1 MSTTE
6 MSFRVLGPLE
16 VAAGGRALS
25 LGGAKPRMLLGSLLL
40 NPNRLVSTD
49 LLVEVL
55 WPHSPPR
62 SAVANLRTYVST
74 LRAGL
79 RGGVD
84 GHGDRKEDRIR
95 ALTSGY
101 SLHVEPEELDLLRFD
116 QLVEQ
121 AQRDRSTGR
130 PERAL
135 ELLRQ
140 AGSLWRGRPL
150 EGLPSS
156 PGWQSALGRLAERRL
171 AATEERLALQVAT
184 GEYTNAIAEL
194 QGLLEEH
201 PFREELWRQLMLA
214 LHGSGRRAEALH
226 AYTVVRRRLAD
237 ELGVEPGPEL
247 RHVHRLVLSGERAEE
262 PGAVEIEPQHVCQ
275 LPPDTPDFTGRT
287 QQLGDL
293 LGTLAEPDR
302 MPIAIVVGAPGMGK
316 TTLATH
322 AAHRLRSRFPD
333 GQLYVD
339 LGGTTRNPRDPA
351 TVLAEL
357 LRSLGVPGAAV
368 PEGAHERA
376 ARFRSLLADRR
387 MLVVLD
393 DAVNAA
399 QVRPLL
405 PATAGSAVLV
415 TSRSRIAELPGAHQV
430 ELGVFTP
437 AEAMTLLGSI
447 AGRERVSGDE
457 DACDRLLEACG
468 LLPLAIR
475 IAGAKLAGRQGWPLR
490 VLADRLDDE
499 SRRLNELRLGELGV
513 RASVDLSYRGLA
525 PRAARAMRLL
535 GLLEGPSQPGWV
547 VGALLGSEGGTDYD
561 DALDQLVDANL
572 LRLAGVDC
580 SGQPRYA
587 MADLL
592 RVYAREMLRADPV
605 AEREAALERV
615 AGGWLTL
622 AERACAHLP
631 TSIFAPAT
639 GAAPRWS
646 PEAAV
651 LRLVTADPVGWLTA
665 ETQALVAAVEQGP
678 RGAAQELAA
687 CLVPWF
693 DLRSHFDE
701 WRRTHDAALV
711 GAREDRDHWGEA
723 VLRRGLGQLA
733 LYQDRYPEAI
743 EQFQRSRGLFD
754 SVGDEHG
761 AAIAVSG
768 LAAVD
773 RVLGRTEEAL
783 RNCTAAL
790 RMFVNAGDRHGEAYA
805 RNVLGVIHLRAG
817 RHAAALGEFSSALR
831 LSRALAD
838 RHREAHVLHELGM
851 LHFTLGRTSAA
862 VAETER
868 ALGIFEAI
876 GDTQGE
882 VYARQ
887 QLGGMHARL
896 GDEPRAAALLRTALE
911 GHRRIG
917 DRRGEASTAQS
928 LGELHQAAGRIDP
941 ARTHLA
947 LARQLWRE
955 LGAEEQAAELTTAL
969 ATLG

>member
-1 MSTTE
+1 MGTTE

-16 VAAGGRALS
+16 VAAGGRVLS

-74 LRAGL
+74 LRSGL
-79 RGGVD
+79 RGDGD
-84 GHGDRKEDRIR
+84 GHEDRIR

-121 AQRDRSTGR
+121 AQRERATGR

-150 EGLPSS
+150 EGLPAS
-156 PGWQSALGRLAERRL
+156 PGWQAALGRLAERRL
-171 AATEERLALQVAT
+171 AATEERLAMQIAT

-194 QGLLEEH
+194 HGLLDEH

-214 LHGSGRRAEALH
+214 LHGCGRRAEALH
-226 AYTVVRRRLAD
+226 AYTVVRGRLAD

-262 PGAVEIEPQHVCQ
+262 PSSVSVIEPRQVCQ
-275 LPPDTPDFTGRT
+275 LPPDTPDFTGRAP
-287 QQLGDL
+287 QLSEV
-293 LGTLAEPDR
+293 LGVLAEPGR
-302 MPIAIVVGAPGMGK
+302 MPVAIVVGAPGIGK

-322 AAHRLRSRFPD
+322 AAHKARTRFPD
-333 GQLYVD
+333 GQLHVD
-339 LGGTTRNPRDPA
+339 LGGTSRAPRDPG
-351 TVLAEL
+351 TVLAEF
-357 LRSLGVPGAAV
+357 LRALGVPGAAV
-368 PEGAHERA
+368 PEGTHERA
-376 ARFRSLLADRR
+376 ARFRSMLADRR

-393 DAVNAA
+393 DAANAA

-405 PATAGSAVLV
+405 PATAGCAVLV

-437 AEAMTLLGSI
+437 AEAVTLLGSI
-447 AGRERVSGDE
+447 AGQERVAGDDE
-457 DACDRLLEACG
+457 SADRLLRACG
-468 LLPLAIR
+468 HLPLAIR

-513 RASVDLSYRGLA
+513 RASMDLSYRGLD
-525 PRAARAMRLL
+525 PQAARAMRLL

-547 VGALLGSEGGTDYD
+547 VGALLGTEDYD
-561 DALDQLVDANL
+561 DALDALVDANL

-580 SGQPRYA
+580 AGQPRYA

-592 RVYAREMLRADPV
+592 RVYAREMLRADPA
-605 AEREAALERV
+605 AEREAAVERV

-665 ETQALVAAVEQGP
+665 ETQALVAAVEHGP

-701 WRRTHDAALV
+701 WRRTHEAALA
-711 GAREDRDHWGEA
+711 GALEDHDRWGEA
-723 VLRRGLGQLA
+723 VLLRGLGQLA
-733 LYQDRYPEAI
+733 LYQDRYPEAV

-773 RVLGRTEEAL
+773 RVLGRTEEAR

-805 RNVLGVIHLRAG
+805 RNVLGVIHLAEG
-817 RHAAALGEFSSALR
+817 KHAAALGEFSSALR

-838 RHREAHVLHELGM
+838 RHREAHVLHELGR

-887 QLGGMHARL
+887 QLGDMHAQL
-896 GDEPRAAALLRTALE
+896 GDEARAAALLRTALE

-917 DRRGEASTAQS
+917 DRRGEASTAQA
-928 LGELHQAAGRIDP
+928 LGELHQAAGRLDP

-955 LGAEEQAAELTTAL
+955 LGAEEQASELSTTLAAL
-969 ATLG
+969 G